1 MLFAVIAV
9 LTEVEIV
16 NGLTQQPNRLH
27 NWMHVAIISQE
38 ISRDDAHKLIKES
51 KNQIFIKTT
60 HHADLNHTT
69 ALVII
74 ETHKF

>member
-1 MLFAVIAV
+1 
-9 LTEVEIV
+9 
-16 NGLTQQPNRLH
+16 
-27 NWMHVAIISQE
+27 MHVAIISQE